1 MQIENHILAALQSQ
15 LDTLDD
21 PRRGQGKRHRQG
33 LVLLIVLLATISGYL
48 GYRAIEEFLAKDQA
62 QLRTLFQPE
71 KGRIPSYSTVRRV
84 LMGVDF
90 QQFTQ
95 IYKNCLAHHLPRQ
108 PESAGEQLDTLDGI
122 DPDWQP
128 LERLIAVERTRYK
141 GKTVTEETVYYI
153 SSLAIEASEF
163 NRGIR
168 GHWHIENSLHWV
180 KDVVFKEDASKIRSG
195 NAPENLSLIKNWAM
209 SIFRK
214 NGHRSMAKAVRLLA
228 NDLEL
233 IIQYLE

>member
-48 GYRAIEEFLAKDQA
+48 GYRAIEDFLAKHQS
-62 QLRTLFQPE
+62 QLLALFQPE

-95 IYKNCLAHHLPRQ
+95 IYKNWIAHHLPRQ
-108 PESAGEQLDTLDGI
+108 PERAGEDWISVDGKSLRGTASPEAHYVHLVSIFSSFDKVVLDTGVVDRKSNEIPLVQQMIAESGLREVIFTI
-122 DPDWQP
+122 DALHCQKKRP
-128 LERLIAVERTRYK
+128 R
-141 GKTVTEETVYYI
+141 
-153 SSLAIEASEF
+153 SLST
-163 NRGIR
+163 
-168 GHWHIENSLHWV
+168 
-180 KDVVFKEDASKIRSG
+180 
-195 NAPENLSLIKNWAM
+195 PAM
-209 SIFRK
+209 TT
-214 NGHRSMAKAVRLLA
+214 
-228 NDLEL
+228 
-233 IIQYLE
+233 

>member
-48 GYRAIEEFLAKDQA
+48 GYRAIEDFLAKHQS
-62 QLRTLFQPE
+62 QLLALFQPE

-95 IYKNCLAHHLPRQ
+95 IYKNWIAHHLPRQ
-108 PESAGEQLDTLDGI
+108 PERAGEHWMSVDGKSLRGTAS
-122 DPDWQP
+122 PDADYVH
-128 LERLIAVERTRYK
+128 LVSIF
-141 GKTVTEETVYYI
+141 
-153 SSLAIEASEF
+153 SSF
-163 NRGIR
+163 D
-168 GHWHIENSLHWV
+168 
-180 KDVVFKEDASKIRSG
+180 KVVFDTGKVDRKSNEIPLVQRMIAESGLKEVIYTMDALHCQKKRPRS
-195 NAPENLSLIKNWAM
+195 LSTLAM
-209 SIFRK
+209 T
-214 NGHRSMAKAVRLLA
+214 M
-228 NDLEL
+228 
-233 IIQYLE
+233 